1 MAEASSSRSG
11 NQSVGALLRES
22 RESRGLSL
30 EDAARVTRIGKN
42 YLVALEEDAFERL
55 PSSAYAK
62 GFLRSYA
69 GYLGLPADE
78 VVRYYEEALQPALP
92 AEEGSVAPLASS
104 VEARRLPARNRWAI
118 PLTLLAL
125 VIALSFL
132 TREREERSSRGE
144 PVSSASRATVSPSPV
159 QHPVSSASRVRP
171 VAAPPQV
178 SPVAAI
184 SGEENQ
190 PSPQN
195 SRGIVLKLKVNQ
207 DCWLNITIDGTL
219 SQQYELKAGDLI
231 EWKGER
237 VFSLDLGNAGGVEA
251 EFNGKALPS
260 LGAAGSPA
268 HVDLTADGSEEQQ

>member
-1 MAEASSSRSG
+1 MRD
-11 NQSVGALLRES
+11 S
-22 RESRGLSL
+22 RESRGLTL
-30 EDAARVTRIGKN
+30 DDAARVTRIGKN
-42 YLVALEEDAFERL
+42 YLVAMEEDAFDRL
-55 PSSAYAK
+55 PNSAYAK

-78 VVRYYEEALQPALP
+78 VVRTYEEALQPPPP
-92 AEEGSVAPLASS
+92 AEQGSGAPAGPT
-104 VEARRLPARNRWAI
+104 VEARRMPTRNRWAI

-132 TREREERSSRGE
+132 TREREERPSRGE
-144 PVSSASRATVSPSPV
+144 PVSPATRATVSSLPLL
-159 QHPVSSASRVRP
+159 HPVSSASRVKP
-171 VAAPPQV
+171 IVAPQQGSSVAAV
-178 SPVAAI
+178 S
-184 SGEENQ
+184 GNENQ
-190 PSPQN
+190 PPSTH

-237 VFSLDLGNAGGVEA
+237 VFTLDLGNAGGVEA
-251 EFNGKALPS
+251 EFNGKALPP